1 MVRLWGHRVSFVDL
15 DALAPI
21 VLDLVDASNDLY
33 LVVSLGLPLIDLV
46 LDHYVVVVVLLLPLV
61 DLLVVD
67 LEVVVPV
74 LIPVVVVVVV
84 VAQGHWM
91 MK

>member
-1 MVRLWGHRVSFVDL
+1 MVRLWKHRASFVDL
-15 DALAPI
+15 DILARK
-21 VLDLVDASNDLY
+21 
-33 LVVSLGLPLIDLV
+33 LGAPLIDLV